1 MPERVPPPPAP
12 RGSEPTAG
20 QVTSILDPTWAEAAI
35 RANFGFHQY
44 TATSEQVSLTWEWAK
59 HLIRNFNGVWGALW
73 KGIDGTTRLALLV
86 GQTFFDYWSKVL
98 SPIWAKLSAVLLDI
112 YDLAREVLGVAVQG
126 LDYAVRSVIGPLLSW
141 AGVLRE
147 AVARIPAV
155 LRSARTLVLQVASA
169 GELLVAV
176 VEGKVHGAFGFFV
189 GAYNEAV
196 DWLNHL
202 VDPIGIHRELPWVW
216 SVWTY
221 AGDLIN
227 LVVNW
232 LVPDDIAA
240 RVQRWEARWPLFTLL
255 QQVQDFAAGSTR
267 ARAEL
272 DAAAE
277 RFRSGAI

>member
-1 MPERVPPPPAP
+1 MI
-12 RGSEPTAG
+12 SL
-20 QVTSILDPTWAEAAI
+20 LDPDWAEAAI
-35 RANFGFHQY
+35 RANFQFHLY
-44 TATSEQVSLTWEWAK
+44 TASSEQVSLTWEWAK
-59 HLIRNFNGVWGALW
+59 LIIRNFNNAWGALW

-86 GQTFFDYWSKVL
+86 GQTFVDYWSKVL
-98 SPIWAKLSAVLLDI
+98 SPIWGRLWTVLVAI
-112 YDLAREVLGVAVQG
+112 YDLAREVLGVTVQG
-126 LDYAVRSVIGPLLSW
+126 LDYAVRSVMAPLLSW

-155 LRSARTLVLQVASA
+155 LRSARAFVLPVAGA
-169 GELLVAV
+169 VELLVAV

-227 LVVNW
+227 VVVNW

-240 RVQRWEARWPLFTLL
+240 RVQRWEHDWPLFTLL

-272 DAAAE
+272 DAAIA